1 MTSSSPSR
9 TGSVSV
15 SIKDILKGIGYGLE
29 QVNRTYFP
37 WNNPA
42 FKSYPP
48 HTKAASYQTA
58 GVVWF
63 ATGSIAIG
71 VVLGL
76 AGVHRSW
83 EASNPAEIM
92 NVNRIGYQ
100 LGGAIG
106 GKSREVI
113 KQGTV
118 KVEDWNALNDQKRQ
132 QKSAGRSATR

>member
-9 TGSVSV
+9 TGSASVSV
-15 SIKDILKGIGYGLE
+15 KDIFNGIGYGLE

-37 WNNPA
+37 WKNPG

-48 HTKAASYQTA
+48 HTKSASYWA
-58 GVVWF
+58 MGGAWF
-63 ATGSIAIG
+63 ATFSLTSGII
-71 VVLGL
+71 LGL

-83 EASNPAEIM
+83 EASNPAEIL

-100 LGGAIG
+100 VGGAIG

>member
-9 TGSVSV
+9 TGISVSL
-15 SIKDILKGIGYGLE
+15 KDVLKGIGYGLE

-37 WNNPA
+37 WKNPV
-42 FKSYPP
+42 FKNYPP

-58 GVVWF
+58 GVAWF
-63 ATGSIAIG
+63 ATGSVLIG

-83 EASNPAEIM
+83 DASNPAEIM

-100 LGGAIG
+100 VGGAIG
-106 GKSREVI
+106 GNSREAI
-113 KQGTV
+113 KKGTV
-118 KVEDWNALNDQKRQ
+118 KVEDWNAMNEQKRQ

>member
-9 TGSVSV
+9 TGSASV
-15 SIKDILKGIGYGLE
+15 SLKGLFKGIAYGGE

-37 WNNPA
+37 WKNPV
-42 FKSYPP
+42 FRNYPP

-58 GVVWF
+58 GVAWLVT
-63 ATGSIAIG
+63 ASIVSG

-76 AGVHRSW
+76 AGVHHSW

-92 NVNRIGYQ
+92 NVNRLGYQ
-100 LGGAIG
+100 FGGAIG
-106 GKSREVI
+106 GKSRKAVE
-113 KQGTV
+113 QGAV
-118 KVEDWNALNDQKRQ
+118 KVADWNAKKEQHRQ